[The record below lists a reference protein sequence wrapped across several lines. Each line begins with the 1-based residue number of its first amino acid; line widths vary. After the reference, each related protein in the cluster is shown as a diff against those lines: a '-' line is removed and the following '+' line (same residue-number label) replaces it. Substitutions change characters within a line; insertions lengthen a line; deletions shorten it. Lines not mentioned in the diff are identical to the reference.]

1 MNGIIDAALTNIAA
15 SESVWKLIDES
26 MDHCP
31 APVMVAALRTRSVGI
46 LTCYG

>member
-1 MNGIIDAALTNIAA
+1 MNGIIDTALISRIGKCVETDRR
-15 SESVWKLIDES
+15 EHGPL
-26 MDHCP
+26 P

>member
-1 MNGIIDAALTNIAA
+1 MNGIIDAALTNIAE

-31 APVMVAALRTRSVGI
+31 PR
-46 LTCYG
+46 